1 MLQLPSAAFSPEVNR
16 RAITGL
22 RQFVNDLKAAYQRA
36 GIPFPADANNSAAPQ
51 HAPASGGFKVL
62 D

>member
-1 MLQLPSAAFSPEVNR
+1 MLQIPSARFSPEVNK

-22 RQFVNDLKAAYQRA
+22 RQFVTDLKAAYQRA
-36 GIPFPADANNSAAPQ
+36 GIPFPEDANAVDVPATGSGAWSIEAA
-51 HAPASGGFKVL
+51 